1 MKKGKRVK
9 KVDNKN
15 NNPNK
20 IMATKRGRGL
30 GVGGGPRFGRPKT
43 DAERRRE
50 HKKKFGTAKLPP
62 RGTGL
67 RRRR

>member
-1 MKKGKRVK
+1 MPRR
-9 KVDNKN
+9 
-15 NNPNK
+15 
-20 IMATKRGRGL
+20 RGRGL

-50 HKKKFGTAKLPP
+50 HKRRFGTTKLPP

-67 RRRR
+67 RRRRSL